1 MLMIA
6 LAGCLSPIDIE
17 ISNERA
23 AGLLVVSGQVSNL
36 EHRTFVDVGVT
47 SADGRYPI
55 PLNNIEVVLSDE
67 SGLSNQLTELTNYP
81 GRYTADG
88 FTGEPGKRYILQIRA
103 EDGSIYTSEF
113 ESMPLKAGVDDL
125 SNKFLVEEFT
135 DYEGAFVSDA
145 RINVYSTPTIPKN
158 GFNFIRWTTEET
170 YLIRPTN
177 FPDPFGY
184 QPPDCFVTENA
195 DPQRIVLFDGRS
207 STGNFTKPILLCS
220 RKIDQS
226 FHYKHYFTIY
236 QSSMSESAFEYW
248 KKVDVLANQT
258 GSIFDSPPATIKGN
272 LSNRSGKIV
281 FGYFQAVN
289 ETFKRFSVVK
299 SDLPEFASLEAYCD
313 FSYERRPDSY
323 PGSCL
328 DCLSVRNSTITR
340 PDWF

>member
-1 MLMIA
+1 MIL
-6 LAGCLSPIDIE
+6 LAGCLSPVDIE

-23 AGLLVVSGQVSNL
+23 AGLLVVSGQISNL
-36 EHRTFVDVGVT
+36 QDRTFIDVGTT
-47 SADGRYPI
+47 SADGRYPF
-55 PLNNIEVVLSDE
+55 PASKVEVVLSDD
-67 SGLSNQLTELTNYP
+67 SGLSYQLNEMNNYP
-81 GRYTADG
+81 GRYALGG
-88 FTGEPGKRYILQIRA
+88 FSGEPGKRYLLQVRT
-103 EDGSIYTSEF
+103 EDGAIYTSEY
-113 ESMPLKAGVDDL
+113 ESMPLKTGADEL
-125 SNKFLVEEFT
+125 SHQFQLEEFT
-135 DYEGAFVSDA
+135 DFEGAFVSDA
-145 RINVYSTPTIPKN
+145 RVNVYSTPTIPKN
-158 GFNFIRWTTEET
+158 GANFIRWTTEET

-184 QPPDCFVTENA
+184 QPPDCFVTLNA

-207 STGNFTKPILLCS
+207 SRGNFTKPILLCS

-226 FHYKHYFTIY
+226 FHYKHYFTVF
-236 QSSMSESAFEYW
+236 QSSMTESAFEYW

-289 ETFKRFSVVK
+289 ETYQRFYVVK

-313 FSYERRPDSY
+313 FSYDRRYDSY
-323 PGSCL
+323 PASCL
-328 DCLSVRNSTITR
+328 DCLSVRNSTINR